1 MTPNHNVDSRYRLQT
16 PTRVPESEPQ
26 DGFQAPT
33 LIPLQNSHPGLR
45 TWSLRPAP
53 GPRTLHP
60 GIRTQRWA
68 PNAESEPG
76 RSPPTPPPAPSG
88 PLTLRFLTQNHEAEA
103 RDRLPTRN
111 SIQLGF
117 QTLARILDSHPGSK
131 PRGGLQPRLR
141 SPPRNHDREA
151 RGGRQTRVRP
161 RAPHQQPWWGGGTPT
176 PAARPGPLTVGSPT
190 QP

>member
-1 MTPNHNVDSRYRLQT
+1 MRNPSRAAAPRRL
-16 PTRVPESEPQ
+16 
-26 DGFQAPT
+26 
-33 LIPLQNSHPGLR
+33 
-45 TWSLRPAP
+45 
-53 GPRTLHP
+53 PR
-60 GIRTQRWA
+60 
-68 PNAESEPG
+68 
-76 RSPPTPPPAPSG
+76 PSG
-88 PLTLRFLTQNHEAEA
+88 PPTLRFLTQNHEAEA

-161 RAPHQQPWWGGGTPT
+161 RAPHQQPWGGGDPDSCRQARAADRRIPDSTLRRIPDTKSDPELGTPT
-176 PAARPGPLTVGSPT
+176 PKLSRRPT
-190 QP
+190 QKHDSEARGGFPTWNSDPTRIPDPDSDPRLGTTT